1 MKKYTLSSPVTRSHI
16 DYQADLNSQQY
27 EVVTAGDGP
36 ILVVAGAGSG
46 KTRTLTYRV
55 AHLLDRGIPPAG
67 IVLCTFTNKA
77 SREMLARVEHLV
89 ESNVRQVW
97 GGTFHH
103 LANRLLREHCTQLGY
118 SEGYSILDQEDSR
131 ELMAACIAEREKNG
145 PKRLLPR
152 AAVLIEQVSFAS
164 NTQTPLDQVILKRA
178 PALVPILDDILAI
191 ARAYRKRKQANQAM
205 DFDDLLTNLKELLSE
220 HTQVATE
227 VSERCRHV
235 LVDEYQDTN
244 SLQCDIIDLLAGVH
258 GNLSVVGDDAQ
269 SIYGFRGA
277 NPGNMLGFQERWPQT
292 QVYKL
297 EINYRSTPQILQV
310 ANYSIRHNHNQLE
323 KQLTATRPPGPQP
336 ALVLVKDTEMQA
348 AFVAQRIMELAGE
361 GVPLDEIA
369 VLYRAHNHSLQL
381 QVELTRRSI
390 PYIVRSGV
398 RFFEQ
403 AHIKDVLAHLRLLEN
418 PLDEL
423 SWLRVLKLQP
433 GIGRTTAWKI
443 WEQVRQEP
451 KPLDFMIHGYP
462 SEQLP
467 QRGRAGFRRL
477 QQTLAKM
484 SHEEVRGHA
493 SLAIQSL
500 LEQGY
505 RKLLPNLYPNS
516 ESREEDIEQL
526 AAYSDHYDDLRTFLA
541 ELNLL
546 SGFTTEEVLG
556 GTRPEDALV
565 LSTVHQAKGLEWKTV
580 FVMCLNEGFF
590 PHPWALNEADGD
602 EEERRLFY
610 VALTRTMNELYLIT
624 PLVADRSGQ
633 RRVLMKP
640 SRFLT
645 EIDLDD
651 MLERWNVE
659 ES

>member
-1 MKKYTLSSPVTRSHI
+1 MKKYTLSSPAVRSHI
-16 DYQADLNSQQY
+16 DYRADLNSQQY

-55 AHLLDRGIPPAG
+55 AHLVDRGVPPEG
-67 IVLCTFTNKA
+67 IALCTFTNKA
-77 SREMLARVEHLV
+77 AREMLTRVEHLV
-89 ESNVRQVW
+89 ESSVRQVW

-103 LANRLLREHCTQLGY
+103 LGNRILREHCSRLGY
-118 SEGYSILDQEDSR
+118 DEGYSILDQEDSR
-131 ELMAACIAEREKNG
+131 ELMAACIAEREKG
-145 PKRLLPR
+145 GLKRLLPR
-152 AAVLIEQVSFAS
+152 AAVLAEQVSFAS
-164 NTQTPLDQVILKRA
+164 NTQSPLDQVILKRA
-178 PALVPILDDILAI
+178 PTLIPILDDILAI
-191 ARAYRKRKQANQAM
+191 ARAYRDRKRANQAM

-220 HTQVATE
+220 HPGVAQE
-227 VSERCRHV
+227 ISERFQHV

-244 SLQCDIIDLLAGVH
+244 TLQCDIIDLLAAAH
-258 GNLSVVGDDAQ
+258 KNLTVVGDDAQ

-277 NPGNMLGFQERWPQT
+277 NPANMLGFQERWPAA

-297 EINYRSTPQILQV
+297 ETNYRSTPQILRV
-310 ANYSIRHNHNQLE
+310 ANRSIQHNRNQLE
-323 KQLTATRPPGPQP
+323 KQLSATRPPGSLP
-336 ALVLVKDTEMQA
+336 ALVSVKDTDMQA
-348 AFVAQRIMELAGE
+348 AFVAQRVMELTGE
-361 GVPLDEIA
+361 GIELGDIS
-369 VLYRAHNHSLQL
+369 VLYRAHSHSLQL

-390 PYIVRSGV
+390 PYVVRSGV

-433 GIGRTTAWKI
+433 GIGRTTALRI
-443 WEQVRQEP
+443 WERVRQDSDP
-451 KPLDFMIHGYP
+451 FDFVLRRYP
-462 SEQLP
+462 PDDLP
-467 QRGRAGFRRL
+467 SRGRSGFKQL
-477 QQTLAKM
+477 QELLARMNSK
-484 SHEEVRGHA
+484 EVRGRA
-493 SLAIQSL
+493 SLAIGSL
-500 LEQGY
+500 LEHGY
-505 RKLLPNLYPNS
+505 RELLPNLYVNP

-526 AAYSDHYDDLRTFLA
+526 AAYSDHYQDLRTFLS

-546 SGFTTEEVLG
+546 SGFTTEEVLS

-580 FVMCLNEGFF
+580 FVLGLNEGSF

-610 VALTRTMNELYLIT
+610 VALTRTMDELYLIT
-624 PLVADRSGQ
+624 PLVADRSRQ

-640 SRFLT
+640 SRFVT
-645 EIDLDD
+645 EIDVED